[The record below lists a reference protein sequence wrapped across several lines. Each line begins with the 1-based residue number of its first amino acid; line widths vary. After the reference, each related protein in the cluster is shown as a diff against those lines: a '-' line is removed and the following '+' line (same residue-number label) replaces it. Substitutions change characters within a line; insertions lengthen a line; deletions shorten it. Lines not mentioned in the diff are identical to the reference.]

1 MRIVAGQFRGRKLLG
16 PHGRTTRPI
25 TDRVKTALFDALGPP
40 GPEGVVLD
48 LFAGTGSLGLEAISR
63 GAGRCC
69 FAERDR
75 SALDRLHRNIR
86 TMGLDDRCE
95 VWPGDVLRTLGGRLG
110 GLGEDVCLAFVDPP
124 YSLLESWTW
133 PTAVDVMFGPIG
145 RRLAEGGTVILRCR
159 RNFSLPDTLGPLCVC
174 QRRDYG
180 TMSLVF
186 LTLPDSGT

>member
-1 MRIVAGQFRGRKLLG
+1 
-16 PHGRTTRPI
+16 
-25 TDRVKTALFDALGPP
+25 
-40 GPEGVVLD
+40 
-48 LFAGTGSLGLEAISR
+48 
-63 GAGRCC
+63 
-69 FAERDR
+69 
-75 SALDRLHRNIR
+75 
-86 TMGLDDRCE
+86 
-95 VWPGDVLRTLGGRLG
+95 
-110 GLGEDVCLAFVDPP
+110 VDPP